1 MKIEYEI
8 SSTILYCQSKIIKKI
23 YTPVLTSSYND
34 YTTFE
39 KAYIILNGG
48 KIEID
53 KFDISSFSD
62 HTEVYSSIPN
72 TLNKLVEEGK
82 IEKKE
87 DLIGTT
93 QTFILEK
100 YGVEFDIQ
108 VLITEGLPQ

>member
-1 MKIEYEI
+1 MKLAVQFC
-8 SSTILYCQSKIIKKI
+8 TANQKLLKKFTHQSWQARI
-23 YTPVLTSSYND
+23 ND